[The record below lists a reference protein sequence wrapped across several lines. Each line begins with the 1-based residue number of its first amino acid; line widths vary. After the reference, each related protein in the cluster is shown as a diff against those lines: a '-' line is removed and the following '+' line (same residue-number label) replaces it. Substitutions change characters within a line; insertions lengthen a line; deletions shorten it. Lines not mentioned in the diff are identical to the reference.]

1 MTSHIT
7 LCRGED
13 YYYLKSCLNKKKFSA
28 YKMLTIL
35 IFTLFIL
42 AENHTQASFSNDCM
56 DLVITDCDRNFCDSQ
71 TEPNWPSAELCQLTC
86 QLSGDS
92 CQSWAYS
99 SNNQVINSE
108 FGLNIGSNLKMLY
121 ASSQR
126 KMNMLT

>member
-1 MTSHIT
+1 
-7 LCRGED
+7 
-13 YYYLKSCLNKKKFSA
+13 
-28 YKMLTIL
+28 MLTIL
-35 IFTLFIL
+35 ILTLFIL
-42 AENHTQASFSNDCM
+42 AENHTQASFSNACM
-56 DLVITDCDRNFCDSQ
+56 DVVITDCDRNFCDSQ

-99 SNNQVINSE
+99 SNNLVINSE
-108 FGLNIGSNLKMLY
+108 FVLNIVSNMKMLY

>member
-1 MTSHIT
+1 MTSHST

-28 YKMLTIL
+28 KKMLIIL
-35 IFTLFIL
+35 IFTLFVL
-42 AENHTQASFSNDCM
+42 AENHTQASFSNYCM

-71 TEPNWPSAELCQLTC
+71 TEPNWPSSELCQLTC

-99 SNNQVINSE
+99 SNNLVIYSE
-108 FGLNIGSNLKMLY
+108 FGLNIGSNLIMLY
-121 ASSQR
+121 ASSKR
-126 KMNMLT
+126 EMNMLT